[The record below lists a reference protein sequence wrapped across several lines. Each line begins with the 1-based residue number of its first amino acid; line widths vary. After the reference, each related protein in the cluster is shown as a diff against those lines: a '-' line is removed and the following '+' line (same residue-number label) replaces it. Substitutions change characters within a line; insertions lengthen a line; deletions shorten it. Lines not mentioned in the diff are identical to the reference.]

1 MDYKEIKVKAEALIK
16 EVEVDKYKQYS
27 EAWKAEV
34 VALLDDYNY
43 EHDSGDVI
51 YDLDSEEWEEV
62 VKMNLEQR
70 GWVGVKIL
78 LEGIDATATYAR
90 LDGYGNGRSCDYEL
104 IDLLKN
110 LIDEIDEID
119 EIDQ

>member
-1 MDYKEIKVKAEALIK
+1 MDYKEMKAKAQSLLEEVKA
-16 EVEVDKYKQYS
+16 DKYKQYS
-27 EAWKAEV
+27 EAWKAEA

-51 YDLDSEEWEEV
+51 YDLDSEEWDEV

-78 LEGIDATATYAR
+78 LEGIDNTATYAR
-90 LDGYGNGRSCDYEL
+90 LDGYGNGKSCDYEL

-110 LIDEIDEID
+110 LIDELGEK
-119 EIDQ
+119 